1 MTKQEKQINGIL
13 TVFIVG
19 ICFAYSTASVLH
31 KGITGFLNL
40 FWTGYIQWSI
50 LNLGDFFLVRL
61 SVISGKV

>member
-31 KGITGFLNL
+31 KGITGFFEFVLD
-40 FWTGYIQWSI
+40 GIY
-50 LNLGDFFLVRL
+50 
-61 SVISGKV
+61 SVEHIKLR